1 MEVLFL
7 EKQNNLAI
15 IPLGGLGEIG
25 KNMTVIRYGDDIVV
39 LDCGLAFPEDE
50 MLGIDLVIPDITYLL
65 ENQDKVRAVVITHG
79 HEDHIGSLS
88 YFLKQINVPV
98 YGTRLAMGIAEV
110 RLKENNV
117 ANYTLIPVKPGDEL
131 SFGSIQVGFIQVNH
145 SIPDVVG
152 MYFRTP
158 LGTIVHTGD
167 FKIDF
172 TPVDG
177 KVIDLHKFAELGKE
191 GVLVLMSDSTNAERP
206 GFTKSERTVGAALD
220 EAFSGAKGRILL
232 ATFAS
237 NVLRVQQAIN
247 SACKYGRK
255 VAIIG
260 RSMINVVNIA
270 RELEYLFVPE
280 GTIIDIDE
288 IKNYPENQ
296 ILILSTG
303 SQGEPMSALTRM
315 AMNDHRKV
323 DINPSDTII
332 ISATPIPGNEKSVS
346 KTIDALLRLG
356 AEVIHERSTGIHVS
370 GHASQEELKLMLTLV
385 RPQYLIPVHGEHRM
399 LMSHGKL
406 AQGLGIPKEN
416 IFIGK
421 NGQVFEFEQEAGRVF
436 GKQTGKVSSG
446 KVFVDGLGVG
456 DIGNIVLRDRQLLSQ
471 DGVLI
476 VVVTIDKGSGCVVA
490 GPDLVSRGFVYI
502 RESGQLMDE
511 AKQRVRQALDKC
523 EANQITGWAAIKS
536 VVRDAL
542 GKFIYEKT
550 HRRPIILP
558 IIMEV

>member
-1 MEVLFL
+1 MEVFLL
-7 EKQNNLAI
+7 EKQNKLAI

-25 KNMTVIRYGDDIVV
+25 KNMTVIRYGDDIVI
-39 LDCGLAFPEDE
+39 LDCGLAFPEDD

-65 ENQDKVRAVVITHG
+65 ENKDKIQAVVITHG

-98 YGTRLAMGIAEV
+98 YGTRLALGIAEC
-110 RLKENNV
+110 RLKENNLE
-117 ANYTLIPVKPGDEL
+117 NYTLTPIKPGDEL
-131 SFGSIQVGFIQVNH
+131 SFGSIQVGFIQGNH
-145 SIPDVVG
+145 SIPDSVG
-152 MYFRTP
+152 IYFRTP
-158 LGTIVHTGD
+158 VGTIVHTGD
-167 FKIDF
+167 FKVDF

-177 KVIDLHKFAELGKE
+177 KVIDLHKFAELGSE

-206 GFTKSERTVGAALD
+206 GVTKSERTVGAALD
-220 EAFSGAKGRILL
+220 NAFSGAKGRIFL

-260 RSMINVVNIA
+260 RSMVNIMNIA

-280 GTIIDIDE
+280 GTLIDIDE
-288 IKNYPENQ
+288 IKNYPDNQ
-296 ILILSTG
+296 LLILTTG

-315 AMNDHRKV
+315 AMSEHRKV
-323 DINPSDTII
+323 DICPSDTII
-332 ISATPIPGNEKSVS
+332 ISATPIPGNEKLVS

-356 AEVIHERSTGIHVS
+356 ANVIHERSAGIHVS

-399 LMSHGKL
+399 LVSHSKL
-406 AQGLGIPKEN
+406 AQELGLSKEN
-416 IFIGK
+416 IFVGT
-421 NGQVFEFEQEAGRVF
+421 NGQVFEFSQEAGGV
-436 GKQTGKVSSG
+436 TGKLAG
-446 KVFVDGLGVG
+446 KVTAGKIFVDGLGVG
-456 DIGNIVLRDRQLLSQ
+456 DVGNIVLRDRQLLSN
-471 DGVLI
+471 DGLI
-476 VVVTIDKGSGCVVA
+476 VVVVTMDKGSGCVVA
-490 GPDLVSRGFVYI
+490 GPDLVSRGFVYV
-502 RESGQLMDE
+502 REAGELMDE
-511 AKQRVRQALDKC
+511 VKQIVILALDKC
-523 EANQITGWAAIKS
+523 EANQITEWAAIKS
-536 VVRDAL
+536 DIRNVL
-542 GKFIYEKT
+542 GRFIYEKT